1 MTDRIRLAAQALVD
15 YREIMGSLDAVCSL
29 DESIAALRRAL
40 AEHAE
45 PGYDAG
51 MLDGHRLGFRDGV
64 EAAAKVADEWYGPA
78 LRHARGVAAN
88 IRALAPVPSGP
99 GWTGNQPC
107 PTCGVVRCN
116 VKGCEC
122 SWPSTRTD
130 GCPLHGPPVDEQG

>member
-1 MTDRIRLAAQALVD
+1 VTTQGGCCGKCGAPYFVSSVWHGIMAPTPQPTCQCWNLPVTVTTSSVIVNPDSGYAA
-15 YREIMGSLDAVCSL
+15 
-29 DESIAALRRAL
+29 
-40 AEHAE
+40 
-45 PGYDAG
+45 
-51 MLDGHRLGFRDGV
+51 GFRAGV